1 MNTNNQHQGAIFLLL
16 LAVLILSS
24 CTPKPTVTANSEPS
38 AAIEPKEVTIDNIV
52 DNSSTF
58 LGKTVTVT
66 AEVQN
71 ALSRNAFALDDKD
84 FAGDEFLLV
93 VSSTPAENI
102 QVGSR
107 VQVTGTV
114 RRFDRDEVAKK
125 YNLDAIRPI
134 PAFSEKLPAIVA
146 ESTEVVQ

>member
-1 MNTNNQHQGAIFLLL
+1 M
-16 LAVLILSS
+16 
-24 CTPKPTVTANSEPS
+24 
-38 AAIEPKEVTIDNIV
+38 TIDNII

-66 AEVQN
+66 GEVQN
-71 ALSRNAFALDDKD
+71 VLNENAFALDDED

-93 VSSTPAENI
+93 LNSTPAENI

-114 RRFDRDEVAKK
+114 RRFDRNEVAKK

-134 PAFSEKLPAIVA
+134 PAFSENLPAIVA